1 MVAISVGGNSKPYQT
16 SPRSSINN
24 DCFIFLKIILI
35 MAESPDMSPLS
46 SHGSSE
52 FGDEVKV
59 EDREQSADTQPSHD
73 THLIPPPKRRRTGQS
88 SHQSTP
94 APLHEIPED
103 LGDISSDTSGSVPV
117 SPIGE
122 KVMGFPEDEPYA
134 LVPTEQVTICK
145 WQDCTVGDLGNMDN
159 LVQHLHDDHIGKNKK
174 KYSCEWD
181 GCNRNSAQASGYAL
195 KAHMRSH
202 TKEKPFYCQLPGML
216 YKIMIYCYA
225 HSD

>member
-1 MVAISVGGNSKPYQT
+1 
-16 SPRSSINN
+16 
-24 DCFIFLKIILI
+24 
-35 MAESPDMSPLS
+35 MADSPDMSPLS

-59 EDREQSADTQPSHD
+59 EDREQSADTLPSHE
-73 THLIPPPKRRRTGQS
+73 THLIPPAKRRRTGQY

-117 SPIGE
+117 SPMGD

-134 LVPTEQVTICK
+134 SVPSEQVTVCK
-145 WQDCTVGDLGNMDN
+145 WQDCQVGDLGNMDN

-174 KYSCEWD
+174 KYACEWD

-202 TKEKPFYCQLPGML
+202 TKEKPFYCQLPGMIL
-216 YKIMIYCYA
+216 EITG
-225 HSD
+225 

>member
-1 MVAISVGGNSKPYQT
+1 
-16 SPRSSINN
+16 
-24 DCFIFLKIILI
+24 
-35 MAESPDMSPLS
+35 MADSPDMSPLS

-59 EDREQSADTQPSHD
+59 EDREQSTDTLPSHD
-73 THLIPPPKRRRTGQS
+73 THLVPPAKRRRTGQY

-103 LGDISSDTSGSVPV
+103 LGDISSDTTGSVPV
-117 SPIGE
+117 SPMGD

-134 LVPTEQVTICK
+134 SVPSEQVTTCK
-145 WQDCTVGDLGNMDN
+145 WQDCQAGDLGNMDN

-174 KYSCEWD
+174 KYACEWD

-216 YKIMIYCYA
+216 YRITK
-225 HSD
+225 

>member
-1 MVAISVGGNSKPYQT
+1 MEILARGNSKFGPKF
-16 SPRSSINN
+16 PSIKGINRELFVV
-24 DCFIFLKIILI
+24 DTHT

-59 EDREQSADTQPSHD
+59 EDREQSADTLPSHD
-73 THLIPPPKRRRTGQS
+73 THLIPPAKRRRTGQY

-94 APLHEIPED
+94 APLQEIPED
-103 LGDISSDTSGSVPV
+103 LGDISSDTLGSVPV
-117 SPIGE
+117 SPMGE
-122 KVMGFPEDEPYA
+122 KVLGFPEDEPYA
-134 LVPTEQVTICK
+134 SVPTEQVTICK
-145 WQDCTVGDLGNMDN
+145 WQDCTVGDLGYIDF
-159 LVQHLHDDHIGKNKK
+159 LVLDLHDDHIGKNKK

-181 GCNRNSAQASGYAL
+181 GCSRNSAQASGYAL

-216 YKIMIYCYA
+216 
-225 HSD
+225 